1 MRRLNKIG
9 CSLTGLHREIML
21 LDIHPTWQ
29 PRNQSDCTI
38 HVNGAYCKDLFS
50 ISFVNLTD
58 FVIIRWSVDD
68 RSPIDFV
75 RILFLYSLLL
85 GGLSMTDH
93 LLISL
98 EFSLFFIHF
107 YFFRT
112 LFCTHVHSK
121 STWSISFKFLSV
133 IKPYD
138 FKSNQLFQGH

>member
-1 MRRLNKIG
+1 MTDHLLI
-9 CSLTGLHREIML
+9 SLEFYFFILY
-21 LDIHPTWQ
+21 
-29 PRNQSDCTI
+29 S
-38 HVNGAYCKDLFS
+38 LF
-50 ISFVNLTD
+50 
-58 FVIIRWSVDD
+58 IRWPVDD

-75 RILFLYSLLL
+75 RILFIYSLL

-98 EFSLFFIHF
+98 EFSFFLSFFILYF

-112 LFCTHVHSK
+112 LFCPHVHSK